1 MNISFDIDG
10 TLTEYPSNW
19 LEFLYI
25 QTGQRFLDTQFAK
38 QQLGL
43 DKYQEIKHVYRESDF
58 KFEQAILPQMKILN
72 AELHQSGFSIHFNSS
87 RPFAD
92 YPSMLSRTETWLS
105 RNGMIFDSV
114 GTKSPERLKSQA
126 VRVHIDDE
134 IAEVNRLLSN
144 GLAIEY
150 CLVGSNS
157 SDNDIIN
164 IGNSTTKLHFAK
176 DPMEILS
183 IVANLD
189 IS

>member
-10 TLTEYPSNW
+10 TLTEYPTNW

-25 QTGQRFLDTQFAK
+25 QTGLRFHDTQFAK

-43 DKYQEIKHVYRESDF
+43 DKYWEIKHVYRESEF
-58 KFEQAILPQMKILN
+58 KFEQTILPKMRILN
-72 AELHQSGFSIHFNSS
+72 SELHKLGYSIHFNSS

-92 YPSMLSRTETWLS
+92 YPNMLSRTETWLS

-126 VRVHIDDE
+126 VKVHIDDE
-134 IAEVNRLLSN
+134 ISEVNRLLSN
-144 GLAIEY
+144 KLAIEY

-157 SDNDIIN
+157 SDNNIIN
-164 IGNSTTKLHFAK
+164 IGNSTTKLHFVK

-183 IVANLD
+183 IAANLD